1 MSDRKYSQRGY
12 QGSATDRRPSDTPRP
27 AHPSRPDRPPGA
39 PAGARRISADGARN
53 PRMMGHHEVARCARC
68 GTLVDPQV
76 FSRSTCP
83 KCQQALHACVQ
94 CTHFDPA
101 ARFECVRPLTAR
113 LAPKDAANDC
123 ALFEARTSW
132 ERETSAAAA
141 ATPPGTTR
149 RPDERPATSSAR
161 KAFDDLFKF

>member
-1 MSDRKYSQRGY
+1 
-12 QGSATDRRPSDTPRP
+12 
-27 AHPSRPDRPPGA
+27 
-39 PAGARRISADGARN
+39 
-53 PRMMGHHEVARCARC
+53 MMGHHEVARCARC

-101 ARFECVRPLTAR
+101 ARFECARPLTAR
-113 LAPKDAANDC
+113 VAPKDAANEC
-123 ALFEARTSW
+123 PLFEARTSW

-141 ATPPGTTR
+141 ATPPGAPR
-149 RPDERPATSSAR
+149 RTDERPATSSAR